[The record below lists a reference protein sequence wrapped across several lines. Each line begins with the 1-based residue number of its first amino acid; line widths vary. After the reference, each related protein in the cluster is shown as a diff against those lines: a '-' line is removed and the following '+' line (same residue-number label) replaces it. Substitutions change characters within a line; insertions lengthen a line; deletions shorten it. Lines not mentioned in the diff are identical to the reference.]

1 MIPAKPYLKLTSG
14 GRSRMKIVIDAM
26 GSDKAPAVEVEGA
39 IQAVEESGCDLILVG
54 DEKLVND
61 ELKKQ
66 GGGRGKISVVHSP
79 ERIEMQE
86 PAALSV
92 RRKRKSSI
100 VMGLEMLK
108 REEADAFVSA
118 GNTGA
123 VVCAATLSLRL
134 LPGIERPGI
143 AICIPTLKGTSVI
156 IDVGANIDPKPIHL
170 LQYGIMADAYSK
182 FILHNPNPT
191 VGLLNVGEEESKG
204 TDFIKESHTLIS
216 ESKLNFIGNIEGRDI
231 YAGTADIILC
241 DGFVGNVI
249 LKVSESIVDTIIKA
263 LKQEIRASVIATVG
277 AALASSAFA
286 ALKKKMDYSEYG
298 GAPLLG
304 VDGRCIISHGSSS
317 PKAIKNAIRVAG
329 EFMTRGVNKHIVEEI
344 ESY

>member
-1 MIPAKPYLKLTSG
+1 
-14 GRSRMKIVIDAM
+14 MKIVIDAM
-26 GSDKAPAVEVEGA
+26 GSDMAPAVEVQGA
-39 IQAVEESGCDLILVG
+39 IQAVEEFGYDLILIG
-54 DEKLVND
+54 DEALIKA
-61 ELKKQ
+61 ELDKR
-66 GGGRGKISVVHSP
+66 GGGRGKISIVHSP
-79 ERIEMQE
+79 ERIEMNE

-100 VMGLEMLK
+100 VMGLDLIK
-108 REEADAFVSA
+108 RDEADGFISA

-134 LPGIERPGI
+134 LPGVERPGI
-143 AICIPTLKGTSVI
+143 AICIPTLKGVSVI
-156 IDVGANIDPKPIHL
+156 TDVGANIDPKPIHL
-170 LQYGIMADAYSK
+170 LQYGIMADAYSRY
-182 FILHNPNPT
+182 ILHNENPT

-204 TDFIKESHTLIS
+204 TDFIKEAHTLLS

-231 YAGTADIILC
+231 YTGVADIILC

-249 LKVSESIVDTIIKA
+249 LKVSESVVDTIVKL
-263 LKQEIRASVIATVG
+263 LKKEIRANVIATVG
-277 AALASSAFA
+277 AALASSAFNV
-286 ALKKKMDYSEYG
+286 LRKKMDYTEYG

-304 VDGRCIISHGSSS
+304 VDGRCIISHGSSN

-329 EFMTRGVNKHIVEEI
+329 EFMTQGVNKHIVEEL

>member
-1 MIPAKPYLKLTSG
+1 
-14 GRSRMKIVIDAM
+14 MKIVVDAM
-26 GSDKAPAVEVEGA
+26 GSDQAPAVEVQGA
-39 IQAVEESGCDLILVG
+39 IQAIEEYGFDLILVG
-54 DEKLVND
+54 DEALIKS
-61 ELKKQ
+61 ELDKR
-66 GGGRGKISVVHSP
+66 GGNFSKITVVHAP
-79 ERIEMQE
+79 EHIEMHE

-100 VMGLEMLK
+100 VVGLDMIK
-108 REEADAFVSA
+108 KDEADGFVSA

-143 AICIPTLKGTSVI
+143 AICIPTLSGVSVI
-156 IDVGANIDPKPIHL
+156 TDVGANIDPKPIHL
-170 LQYGIMADAYSK
+170 LQYGIMADAYSRY
-182 FILHNPNPT
+182 ILHKSNPT

-204 TDFIKESHTLIS
+204 TDFIKEAHTLLS

-231 YAGTADIILC
+231 YTGAADIILC

-249 LKVSESIVDTIIKA
+249 LKVSESVVDTIVKL
-263 LKQEIRASVIATVG
+263 LKKEIRSNVIATVG
-277 AALASSAFA
+277 AALASSAFNV
-286 ALKKKMDYSEYG
+286 LKKKMDYTEYG

-304 VDGRCIISHGSSS
+304 VDGRCIISHGSSN

-329 EFMTRGVNKHIVEEI
+329 EFMTQGVNKHIVEEL